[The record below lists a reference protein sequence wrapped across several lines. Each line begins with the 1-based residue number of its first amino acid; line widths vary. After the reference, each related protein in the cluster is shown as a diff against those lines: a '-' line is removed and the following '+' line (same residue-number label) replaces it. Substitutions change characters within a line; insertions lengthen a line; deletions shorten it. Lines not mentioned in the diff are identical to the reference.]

1 MTPVLWVDVS
11 KFKSRRGKLTSYFS
25 PAIELCQSQLST
37 SLFIR
42 LISQEFSYLD
52 KYIGEFFNNC
62 GNETASLLYQHFKA
76 IRTLIVFKLGSSSRQ
91 TTVDKFSIF
100 RLQAFKILLVQRI
113 FLILLV
119 ERSARAILFSHWQS
133 LPLTKLLFKVL
144 GVLSALYVF
153 GDSRLLATIR
163 LTALKYWHWALIDT
177 GLSVYPS
184 LGRSIARLIVGL
196 FDSWDRLPGLLM
208 TRGGG
213 RGWGAVARTRTQSV
227 CWLWL
232 PGEFSWQQWRSILFL
247 V

>member
-42 LISQEFSYLD
+42 LISQECSYLD

-153 GDSRLLATIR
+153 GNSRLLGTIR
-163 LTALKYWHWALIDT
+163 LNSFKILTWGAYRNSGNIWNDNSRWL
-177 GLSVYPS
+177 VVF
-184 LGRSIARLIVGL
+184 ARNFGKCCAVCNRKNSQI
-196 FDSWDRLPGLLM
+196 R
-208 TRGGG
+208 TRGIL
-213 RGWGAVARTRTQSV
+213 VECKVPILVYQYIY
-227 CWLWL
+227 CWL
-232 PGEFSWQQWRSILFL
+232 Q
-247 V
+247 